1 MTMPAEG
8 AVSGRRRRGRRVRAV
23 TAATLLAAAT
33 TAWVSHGDVGAQGEP
48 PLDPAAFSAT
58 VDNPLFPI
66 SKLRFTRSRGVE
78 RTESGRRIRLRVEIR
93 VLARKMRV
101 AGVPVTVV
109 EDNDF
114 ENGRLVEHTFDY
126 FAQDRDGN
134 VWYFGERIDEY
145 ERGRLVGHEGQWL
158 AGEHGAKPGLFM
170 PAAPKV
176 GAAFAQERAPGVAED
191 RTTVLAVGLRVR
203 TPARVFRGCIKVRDF
218 SPLDRTTEFK
228 YYCPGVGIAREVE
241 SGARF
246 DVVSFG

>member
-1 MTMPAEG
+1 MPAER
-8 AVSGRRRRGRRVRAV
+8 VVPSRTRRGRRVRAV
-23 TAATLLAAAT
+23 AAATLLAA
-33 TAWVSHGDVGAQGEP
+33 TAAPGADGRVAAQSEP
-48 PLDPAAFSAT
+48 PVDPAAFSAT
-58 VDNPLFPI
+58 VDNPLFPL
-66 SKLRFTRSRGVE
+66 SKLRFTRSRGIE

-93 VLARKMRV
+93 VLSRKMRV

-114 ENGRLVEHTFDY
+114 EDGRLVEHTFDY

-176 GAAFAQERAPGVAED
+176 GAKFAQERAPGVAED

-203 TPARVFRGCIKVRDF
+203 TPARVFTGCIKVRDF
-218 SPLDRTTEFK
+218 SPLDRTNEFK

-246 DVVSFG
+246 DIVSFG

>member
-1 MTMPAEG
+1 MPAER
-8 AVSGRRRRGRRVRAV
+8 VVPSRTRRGRRVCAV
-23 TAATLLAAAT
+23 AAATLLAAAI
-33 TAWVSHGDVGAQGEP
+33 AAPGADGRVAAQGEP

-58 VDNPLFPI
+58 VDNPLFPL
-66 SKLRFTRSRGVE
+66 SKLRFTRSRGIE
-78 RTESGRRIRLRVEIR
+78 RTDSGRRIRLRVEIR
-93 VLARKMRV
+93 VLSRKMRV

-114 ENGRLVEHTFDY
+114 EDGRLVEHTFDY

-218 SPLDRTTEFK
+218 SPLDRTNEFK
-228 YYCPGVGIAREVE
+228 YYCPGVGIARELE
-241 SGARF
+241 SGARI
-246 DVVSFG
+246 DIVTFG

>member
-1 MTMPAEG
+1 MSVPG
-8 AVSGRRRRGRRVRAV
+8 ARAVPGRARRARVRAV
-23 TAATLLAAAT
+23 TAATLLAVAAT
-33 TAWVSHGDVGAQGEP
+33 APGADGRVGAQEP

-58 VDNPLFPI
+58 VDNPLFPL
-66 SKLRFTRSRGVE
+66 SKLRFTRSRGIE

-93 VLARKMRV
+93 VLKRKMTV

-109 EDNDF
+109 EDNDY
-114 ENGRLVEHTFDY
+114 ENGRLVEHTFDF

-145 ERGRLVGHEGQWL
+145 EEGRIVGHKGQWL
-158 AGEHGAKPGLFM
+158 AGRRGAKPGLFM

-176 GAAFAQERAPGVAED
+176 GGTFAQERAPGVAED

-203 TPARVFRGCIKVRDF
+203 TPAKVFRGCIKVRDF
-218 SPLDRTTEFK
+218 SPLDRTNEFK

-246 DVVSFG
+246 DIVNFG